1 MAFDRELA
9 NFLDVYNDRS
19 DAELLIL
26 HENRDDLTDLAQ
38 QALAQVLKERSL
50 SVTGV
55 PVAQPLANHSTLA
68 EEALDADEA
77 ELQTFDDAFRLNEA
91 LRLLTHAEIPH
102 RVVNWDEINP
112 RSAATRGMLQL
123 GLIVGKEDEAQAR
136 KLLQRKM
143 KLFPQAEG
151 TDAVDDPKG
160 MTLLGVMSRLNALVV
175 AHALGSAGISYVWS
189 DGRDDMT
196 LEEQEIRLEV
206 QAQRLEEAHI
216 LAEQTLA

>member
-112 RSAATRGMLQL
+112 RSAASRGMLQL
-123 GLIVGKEDEAQAR
+123 GLIVGREDEAQAR
-136 KLLQRKM
+136 KLLQQKM

-151 TDAVDDPKG
+151 TDSVDDPKG

>member
-136 KLLQRKM
+136 KLLQQKM

-151 TDAVDDPKG
+151 TDAVDDPRG